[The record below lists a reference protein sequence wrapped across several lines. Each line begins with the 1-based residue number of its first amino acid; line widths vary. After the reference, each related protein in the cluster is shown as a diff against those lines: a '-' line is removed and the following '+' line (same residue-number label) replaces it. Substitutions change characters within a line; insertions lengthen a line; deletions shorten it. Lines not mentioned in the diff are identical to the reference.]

1 MEYGPQVDRPET
13 YWKKGYLTED
23 RWANYWHQI
32 AAIRAASPKSLLEI
46 GKGNGIVGGVLR
58 GLGVGVTTLDID
70 VRLHPDIVGS
80 VTQVPCED
88 ASYDMVLAAEILE
101 HVRYE
106 DFLVALREIHRVTRH
121 GAYITLPAP
130 GYTISFRIKV
140 PLVRRVRFTLKIP
153 FFWKPAPS
161 VSEHYWEVG
170 LKGYPMRRILRDIK
184 SVGFVITERGLF
196 DDDPAH
202 YHFMLRKS

>member
-32 AAIRAASPKSLLEI
+32 VAIRDASPKSLLEI

-58 GLGVGVTTLDID
+58 GLGVEVTTLDID
-70 VRLHPDIVGS
+70 ERLRPDIVGS
-80 VTQVPCED
+80 VTQIPCGD
-88 ASYDMVLAAEILE
+88 ASYDLVLAAEILE
-101 HVRYE
+101 HVQYE
-106 DFLVALREIHRVTRH
+106 DFLIALREIHRVTRN

-130 GYTISFRIKV
+130 GYTLSFRIKA
-140 PLVRRVRFTLKIP
+140 PSLRRLRFIKKIP
-153 FFWKPAPS
+153 FFWKSASS

-170 LKGYPMRRILRDIK
+170 LKGYSLRRVLRDIR
-184 SVGFVITERGLF
+184 SCGFVVVERGFF

-202 YHFMLRKS
+202 HHFMLRKV